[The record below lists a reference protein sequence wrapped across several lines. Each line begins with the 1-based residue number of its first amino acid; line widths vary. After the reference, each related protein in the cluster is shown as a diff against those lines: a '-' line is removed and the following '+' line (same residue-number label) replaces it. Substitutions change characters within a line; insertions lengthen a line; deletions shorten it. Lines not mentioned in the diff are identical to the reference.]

1 MYMPAIIDA
10 RHVRSYQVG
19 PYLTMLF
26 TDCKS
31 AGQIQYRHVLFVY
44 APPDP
49 RQPRHVQLQRI
60 MAVAAERNA
69 MLDKIPDTPK
79 KGHFLGVFPGEG
91 HMNMGMSEDW
101 DDLEKFAQKALE
113 LLPINIWLQP
123 RRISCRRF
131 RPASMSPPMTTGLG
145 RRTRHERRNHH

>member
-113 LLPINIWLQP
+113 IVANQYMVTTPPHLLPPIP
-123 RRISCRRF
+123 PKRRWWEFWRKR
-131 RPASMSPPMTTGLG
+131 
-145 RRTRHERRNHH
+145 

>member
-49 RQPRHVQLQRI
+49 RDPRPKPPSRI
-60 MAVAAERNA
+60 MAVAAERNPH
-69 MLDKIPDTPK
+69 LERVPDVPRN
-79 KGHFLGVFPGEG
+79 GYFLGVFPGEG

-101 DDLEKFAQKALE
+101 YDLEKFAQKALE
-113 LLPINIWLQP
+113 IVANQYMITIPPQLLPPIP
-123 RRISCRRF
+123 PKRRWWQFWRKPSS
-131 RPASMSPPMTTGLG
+131 AL
-145 RRTRHERRNHH
+145 